1 MIRTSLTGISRTAIY
16 SQLSSLEGLI
26 VSTIQNLT
34 SNFGSLSEV
43 ELGMASCLGDLVSFI
58 GDLDFT
64 NKLL

>member
-16 SQLSSLEGLI
+16 SKISSLEGLI

-43 ELGMASCLGDLVSFI
+43 ERPKSATVASLTRNGFLFR
-58 GDLDFT
+58 
-64 NKLL
+64 